1 MTDANYRVPTMIKM
15 VFIRRISA
23 NLTYNFFKLD
33 FFWWGDENKALRLLG
48 SCRACFYFG
57 GGLLLFGE
65 GGLDCFFV
73 EHCAGGFGFVCVGF
87 VFAVE
92 ADALVDDVEFHVF
105 NCSVGHVAYT
115 CGG

>member
-1 MTDANYRVPTMIKM
+1 MIKM
-15 VFIRRISA
+15 VFIRQIIA
-23 NLTYNFFKLD
+23 NLNYNFFKLD
-33 FFWWGDENKALRLLG
+33 FFGGMKKKALRLKLQG
-48 SCRACFYFG
+48 FLFG
-57 GGLLLFGE
+57 GICCCSGGE
-65 GGLDCFFV
+65 LDCFFV

-105 NCSVGHVAYT
+105 NCCVGHVAYT

>member
-1 MTDANYRVPTMIKM
+1 MADANYRVPTMIKM
-15 VFIRRISA
+15 VFIRQIIA
-23 NLTYNFFKLD
+23 NLNYNFFKLD
-33 FFWWGDENKALRLLG
+33 FFGGDEKKSPATFGELQG
-48 SCRACFYFG
+48 FIYFG
-57 GGLLLFGE
+57 GVLLLFGE

-73 EHCAGGFGFVCVGF
+73 EHCAGGFGFVCAGF

>member
-1 MTDANYRVPTMIKM
+1 MKTYIPLDRLKRSRDSGSALYNMHPTDVLGRAGG
-15 VFIRRISA
+15 
-23 NLTYNFFKLD
+23 
-33 FFWWGDENKALRLLG
+33 GDEKKSPAT
-48 SCRACFYFG
+48 FG
-57 GGLLLFGE
+57 GLQGFLFGGVCCCS
-65 GGLDCFFV
+65 GGELDCFFV

>member
-1 MTDANYRVPTMIKM
+1 M
-15 VFIRRISA
+15 
-23 NLTYNFFKLD
+23 
-33 FFWWGDENKALRLLG
+33 GDENKALRLLG
-48 SCRACFYFG
+48 SCRALFILGVFCCCSG
-57 GGLLLFGE
+57 GE
-65 GGLDCFFV
+65 LDCFFV
-73 EHCAGGFGFVCVGF
+73 EHCAVGFGFVCVGF

>member
-1 MTDANYRVPTMIKM
+1 MKKKPCDFWGVAGL
-15 VFIRRISA
+15 FI
-23 NLTYNFFKLD
+23 
-33 FFWWGDENKALRLLG
+33 WG
-48 SCRACFYFG
+48 CFVAVRG
-57 GGLLLFGE
+57 V

-73 EHCAGGFGFVCVGF
+73 EHCAGGFGFVCAGF

>member
-1 MTDANYRVPTMIKM
+1 MADANYRVPTMIKM
-15 VFIRRISA
+15 VFIRQIIA
-23 NLTYNFFKLD
+23 NLNYNFFKLD
-33 FFWWGDENKALRLLG
+33 FFL
-48 SCRACFYFG
+48 G
-57 GGLLLFGE
+57 GGEKKPCDVWGGAGLFIWGYLLLFG
-65 GGLDCFFV
+65 GGVLDCFFV

>member
-1 MTDANYRVPTMIKM
+1 MESGADLSDA
-15 VFIRRISA
+15 SD
-23 NLTYNFFKLD
+23 LSDLSDLSDSD
-33 FFWWGDENKALRLLG
+33 FFWWGMKIKPCD
-48 SCRACFYFG
+48 
-57 GGLLLFGE
+57 FGE
-65 GGLDCFFV
+65 LQGLWYLWGIGCRFLDCFFV
-73 EHCAGGFGFVCVGF
+73 EHCSGGFGFVCVGF

>member
-1 MTDANYRVPTMIKM
+1 MD
-15 VFIRRISA
+15 
-23 NLTYNFFKLD
+23 
-33 FFWWGDENKALRLLG
+33 GNKALRLLG
-48 SCRACFYFG
+48 SCRA
-57 GGLLLFGE
+57 LFILGVFVAVRG

-73 EHCAGGFGFVCVGF
+73 EHCAGGFGFVCAGF

>member
-1 MTDANYRVPTMIKM
+1 MADANYRVPTMIKM
-15 VFIRRISA
+15 VFIRQIIA
-23 NLTYNFFKLD
+23 NLNYNFFKLD
-33 FFWWGDENKALRLLG
+33 FFLGGDEKK
-48 SCRACFYFG
+48 SPTT
-57 GGLLLFGE
+57 FGE
-65 GGLDCFFV
+65 LQGLWYLWGIGCRFLDCFFV

>member
-1 MTDANYRVPTMIKM
+1 M
-15 VFIRRISA
+15 RRIMEIICEYSPIRIKKREKGEFLA
-23 NLTYNFFKLD
+23 
-33 FFWWGDENKALRLLG
+33 GMEKALPVLG
-48 SCRACFYFG
+48 VA
-57 GGLLLFGE
+57 GLGVFMGVFVVVRS
-65 GGLDCFFV
+65 GGLDCFFA

-105 NCSVGHVAYT
+105 NCCVRYVAYT

>member
-1 MTDANYRVPTMIKM
+1 MADANYRVPTMIKM
-15 VFIRRISA
+15 VFIRQIIA
-23 NLTYNFFKLD
+23 NLNYNFFKLD
-33 FFWWGDENKALRLLG
+33 FFWGGMKIKPCDFGELQGFL
-48 SCRACFYFG
+48 FG
-57 GGLLLFGE
+57 GVLLLFGE

>member
-1 MTDANYRVPTMIKM
+1 MIKM
-15 VFIRRISA
+15 VFIRQIIA
-23 NLTYNFFKLD
+23 NLNYNFFKLD
-33 FFWWGDENKALRLLG
+33 FFWWGMKIKPCDL
-48 SCRACFYFG
+48 SCRACFYLGVFVVVRG
-57 GGLLLFGE
+57 

-73 EHCAGGFGFVCVGF
+73 EHCAGGFGFVCAGF

>member
-1 MTDANYRVPTMIKM
+1 MADANYRVPTMIKM
-15 VFIRRISA
+15 VFIRQIIA
-23 NLTYNFFKLD
+23 NLNYNFFKLD
-33 FFWWGDENKALRLLG
+33 FFGGDENKALRLFGELQG
-48 SCRACFYFG
+48 FFFG
-57 GGLLLFGE
+57 GICCCSGGE
-65 GGLDCFFV
+65 LDCFFV
-73 EHCAGGFGFVCVGF
+73 EHCAGGFGFVCAGF

>member
-1 MTDANYRVPTMIKM
+1 MADANYRVPTMIKM
-15 VFIRRISA
+15 VFIRQIIA
-23 NLTYNFFKLD
+23 NLNYNFFKLD
-33 FFWWGDENKALRLLG
+33 FFWWGMKIKPCDFWGVAGLFIWG
-48 SCRACFYFG
+48 Y
-57 GGLLLFGE
+57 LLLFGE

>member
-1 MTDANYRVPTMIKM
+1 M
-15 VFIRRISA
+15 
-23 NLTYNFFKLD
+23 
-33 FFWWGDENKALRLLG
+33 GDENKALRLLG
-48 SCRACFYFG
+48 SCRAFYLGVFVVVRG
-57 GGLLLFGE
+57 GE
-65 GGLDCFFV
+65 LDCFFV

>member
-1 MTDANYRVPTMIKM
+1 MADANYRVPTMIKM
-15 VFIRRISA
+15 VFIRQIIA
-23 NLTYNFFKLD
+23 NLNYNFFKLD
-33 FFWWGDENKALRLLG
+33 FFWGGDEKKALRLKLQG
-48 SCRACFYFG
+48 FFLFG
-57 GGLLLFGE
+57 GVLLLFGE
-65 GGLDCFFV
+65 GGKLDCFFV
-73 EHCAGGFGFVCVGF
+73 EHCASGFGFVCVGF

>member
-1 MTDANYRVPTMIKM
+1 MDKIKPC
-15 VFIRRISA
+15 
-23 NLTYNFFKLD
+23 D
-33 FFWWGDENKALRLLG
+33 FLG
-48 SCRACFYFG
+48 SCRAFYLGVFVVVRE
-57 GGLLLFGE
+57 GE
-65 GGLDCFFV
+65 LDCFFA

-105 NCSVGHVAYT
+105 NCSVRYVAYT

>member
-1 MTDANYRVPTMIKM
+1 MADANYRVPTMIKM
-15 VFIRRISA
+15 VFIRQIIA
-23 NLTYNFFKLD
+23 NLNYNFFKLD
-33 FFWWGDENKALRLLG
+33 FWVGVKIKPCDFWGVAGLYLFWG
-48 SCRACFYFG
+48 CFVVVR
-57 GGLLLFGE
+57 E
-65 GGLDCFFV
+65 GGLDCFFA

>member
-33 FFWWGDENKALRLLG
+33 FWVGVKIKPCDFWGVAGLFILG
-48 SCRACFYFG
+48 VFCCCSG
-57 GGLLLFGE
+57 

-73 EHCAGGFGFVCVGF
+73 EHCAGGFGFVCAGF
-87 VFAVE
+87 VFAFE